1 MNQGKL
7 SSHFLVQLETLK
19 IYHNQGWTI
28 SYTDNQSWEWK
39 QFNLN
44 TRERPFTYTRRGLS
58 VLPTANCQSLQIRQ
72 LRCPAKI
79 NRIAVLVVF
88 VILSGRCGPV
98 FAPLNSRIQSTI
110 HFSTTVRLSAP
121 VQQNKLKLKF
131 CLLFHQTCT
140 WLRGVNGF
148 LKQSRLF

>member
-1 MNQGKL
+1 MNQCKL
-7 SSHFLVQLETLK
+7 NSHYLVQLETLK
-19 IYHNQGWTI
+19 IYHNQEWTI

-39 QFNLN
+39 QFN

-58 VLPTANCQSLQIRQ
+58 VLPAANFQSLQIWQ
-72 LRCPAKI
+72 LRCLAKI
-79 NRIAVLVVF
+79 NRIAVLVQF
-88 VILSGRCGPV
+88 LSFCPVAVTV

-110 HFSTTVRLSAP
+110 HFSATVRLSAP
-121 VQQNKLKLKF
+121 VKQNKLKF
-131 CLLFHQTCT
+131 CLLFHQIRT